1 MLRPAQRGWR
11 SHWPTGRDHKEVWS
25 LAWPMILSNITVP
38 LVGLVDT
45 AVIGHLPD
53 SHHLAAVAIGS
64 MIFSIVYWAFG
75 FLRMGTT
82 GLTAQA
88 VGAEDPTANRTLL
101 AQSLVMATLIG
112 LCIILLQGP
121 IIELALHWIA
131 AEPLV
136 TEEAR
141 QYASIRVYGAPA
153 VLCNFALLGWFVG
166 NQNTKIPL
174 LLLTVTNLLNMI
186 LDVIAVYGLGMH
198 ADGVALATVI
208 AEYGSLLLGLYLCRR
223 MLKPLGGQ
231 LLATSLTQVKHYTA
245 LFQVNRYL
253 FVRTLAIL
261 FSIAFFTAQ
270 GARQGTDILSANAVL
285 LNFLLLISNG
295 LDGFAHATEALIGKR
310 SGRQDLKGFYRTVTA
325 AAIWSLMTALLFTLF
340 FWIAGETII
349 QLLTSLEGVQQQA
362 MIYLPW
368 LIILPIISVWSY
380 LLDGIFIG
388 ATQVKAMQNTM
399 LFSVF
404 CVFLPMWWLLRPL
417 ENHGLWISFLSLFL
431 ARGISGG
438 WVFWQLSRK
447 HQWSIRRKASPASRH
462 A

>member
-1 MLRPAQRGWR
+1 MFKTLPTY
-11 SHWPTGRDHKEVWS
+11 WPTQRDHKEVWS
-25 LAWPMILSNITVP
+25 IAWPMILSNITVP

-45 AVIGHLPD
+45 AVIGHLPE
-53 SHHLAAVAIGS
+53 SQHLAAVAIGS

-88 VGAEDPTANRTLL
+88 VGADDDTTNRTLL
-101 AQSLVMATLIG
+101 AQSLVMATFIG
-112 LCIILLQGP
+112 ICIILLQGP
-121 IIELALHWIA
+121 IIQLALHWIA

-136 TEEAR
+136 TEEALN
-141 QYASIRVYGAPA
+141 YASIRIYGAPA

-174 LLLTVTNLLNMI
+174 LLLTVTNLLNMVMDI
-186 LDVIAVYGLGMH
+186 IAVYGLGMF

-223 MLKPLGGQ
+223 VLKPMGGQ
-231 LLATSLTQVKHYTA
+231 LLRSSLTQIKHYTE
-245 LFQVNRYL
+245 LFKVNRYL

-261 FSIAFFTAQ
+261 FSLAFFTAQ

-295 LDGFAHATEALIGKR
+295 LDGFAHATEALVGKR
-310 SGRQDLKGFYRTVTA
+310 TGRQDIKGFYRTITT
-325 AAIWSLMTALLFTLF
+325 AAIWSLIAALLFTLF
-340 FWIAGETII
+340 FWLFGGTII
-349 QLLTSLEGVQQQA
+349 RLLTSLENVQQQA

-368 LIILPIISVWSY
+368 LIVLPIISVWSF

-404 CVFLPMWWLLRPL
+404 CVFLPIWWLLRPL
-417 ENHGLWISFLSLFL
+417 ENHGLWIAFLTLFF
-431 ARGISGG
+431 ARGVSGG
-438 WVFWQLSRK
+438 WVFWRLSHHQQWQIKRK
-447 HQWSIRRKASPASRH
+447 
-462 A
+462 